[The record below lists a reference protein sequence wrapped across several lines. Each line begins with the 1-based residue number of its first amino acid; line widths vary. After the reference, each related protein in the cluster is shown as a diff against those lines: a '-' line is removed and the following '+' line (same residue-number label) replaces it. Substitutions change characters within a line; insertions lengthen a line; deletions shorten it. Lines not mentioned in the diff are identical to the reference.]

1 MKYRAYNEKDIMPA
15 GYPMAG
21 HIFATYFRT
30 KREAVA
36 HAQKIGGNARVERK
50 VCDTWIPC

>member
-1 MKYRAYNEKDIMPA
+1 MKYRAYNEQNYSKRM
-15 GYPMAG
+15 GYYL
-21 HIFATYFRT
+21 ATYFRT

-50 VCDTWIPC
+50 VGDTWIPC

>member
-1 MKYRAYNEKDIMPA
+1 MKYKAYNEQNICKRTGIT
-15 GYPMAG
+15 
-21 HIFATYFRT
+21 FATYFRT